1 MNIDESTTL
10 YDLTEAYPRAISILV
25 AAGFRRMDDPALRR
39 QFGSSITIEAAA
51 LARGYDPAEFLTD
64 LRAKLSSPQETRERG
79 PAGREP
85 GAAGTPVRIMGLV
98 PCPIRVPMTQVM
110 ESASQS
116 FTADTG
122 IDVEFDLQAAYTGT
136 EWMEENLGAH
146 PTAQDL
152 PEVFLSAGF
161 RLFFTDDRFRRLR
174 REGAFRDRTGWDQM
188 NGFARANDLQ
198 DPERRFSVVGVVP
211 AVFMVNRTLLG
222 DRKVPQSWAE
232 VLTPEYENSLALPVG
247 DFDLFDALLLGV
259 HRSFGMA
266 GVEQLARNMFQQM
279 HPAQMVAGAGGAAGA
294 SDAGSSSGAGGPSG
308 PGRQPLITIMPYFF
322 TRTITESSPLIPVWP
337 EDGAL
342 AAPIL
347 LVTRSDRPEIQPLI
361 DTIAGESMSRVLSK
375 LGLFPSTHPDNDDF
389 SPEEHPLQWPGWD
402 QLLSDDLP
410 VTLQRTTETFEG
422 IVAARHQAVTV

>member
-1 MNIDESTTL
+1 MKIDESTTL
-10 YDLTEAYPRAISILV
+10 LDLTEAYPEAVSILV
-25 AAGFRRMDDPALRR
+25 AAGFPRMDDPALRK
-39 QFGSSITIEAAA
+39 QFGSSITVQAAA
-51 LARGYDPAEFLTD
+51 QARGYDPQEFLTRIRSGIGID
-64 LRAKLSSPQETRERG
+64 QDSVAGKGPVPWDASAK
-79 PAGREP
+79 EP
-85 GAAGTPVRIMGLV
+85 SAPVRIMGLV
-98 PCPIRVPMTQVM
+98 PCPIRIPMTQVM
-110 ESASQS
+110 ESASRK
-116 FTADTG
+116 FTEETG

-136 EWMEENLGAH
+136 EWMEQNLGNH

-174 REGAFRDRTGWDQM
+174 REGAFVDRTGWDSM
-188 NGFARANDLQ
+188 NTFAAANKLQ
-198 DPERRFSVVGVVP
+198 DPEHRFSVVGVVP

-222 DRKVPQSWAE
+222 DRPVPRSWAE
-232 VLTPEYENSLALPVG
+232 VLTPEFENSLALPVG

-259 HRSFGMA
+259 HRSFGLA

-279 HPAQMVAGAGGAAGA
+279 HPAQMVAGAGTATPAT
-294 SDAGSSSGAGGPSG
+294 DPTGG
-308 PGRQPLITIMPYFF
+308 QPLITIMPYFF

-347 LVTRSDRPEIQPLI
+347 LVTRRDRPEIQPLI
-361 DTIAGESMSRVLSK
+361 DTIAGESMSRVLSR
-375 LGLFPSTHPDNDDF
+375 LGLFPSTHPENYDF

-410 VTLQRTTETFEG
+410 DTLHRTTEAFER
-422 IVAARHQAVTV
+422 IIAERRRAVVA

>member
-1 MNIDESTTL
+1 
-10 YDLTEAYPRAISILV
+10 
-25 AAGFRRMDDPALRR
+25 
-39 QFGSSITIEAAA
+39 
-51 LARGYDPAEFLTD
+51 
-64 LRAKLSSPQETRERG
+64 
-79 PAGREP
+79 
-85 GAAGTPVRIMGLV
+85 
-98 PCPIRVPMTQVM
+98 
-110 ESASQS
+110 
-116 FTADTG
+116 DTG

-161 RLFFTDDRFRRLR
+161 RLFFTDHRFRRLR
-174 REGAFRDRTGWDQM
+174 REGAFSDRTGWNQM
-188 NGFARANDLQ
+188 NSFARANDLQ
-198 DPERRFSVVGVVP
+198 DPEHRFSVVGVVP

-294 SDAGSSSGAGGPSG
+294 SGAGGQ
-308 PGRQPLITIMPYFF
+308 PGGQPLITIMPFFF

-347 LVTRSDRPEIQPLI
+347 LVTRADRPEIQPLI

-375 LGLFPSTHPDNDDF
+375 LGLFPSTHPHNDDF

-410 VTLQRTTETFEG
+410 VTLQRTTETFEA